1 MLSEEQKQEY
11 INNFSIIELKKPL
24 KEKTIN
30 YDFEAKALRTKNL
43 YENIKNKGQLSK
55 KAKSYYLAK
64 INTLRPTISELQKKY
79 KTKLSDSEVLKL
91 VNKHNYNYLPE
102 VKITK
107 TQYKIL
113 INACFGI
120 FNHENL
126 IAEKGFFI

>member
-1 MLSEEQKQEY
+1 MFSDEQKQEY
-11 INNFSIIELKKPL
+11 ITYYSVIELKKPL
-24 KEKTIN
+24 KEKKIN
-30 YDFEAKALRTKNL
+30 YDFEAKALRTKNI

-55 KAKSYYLAK
+55 KAKAYYLK
-64 INTLRPTISELQKKY
+64 QINALRPSLKQLETIYKQKHKD
-79 KTKLSDSEVLKL
+79 LEVSKL
-91 VNKHNYNYLPE
+91 VNKKNYNYLPE

-126 IAEKGFFI
+126 IREKGFFV